1 MATDATPST
10 AAAAAAVATASSAAS
25 AVAMEAVA
33 MRAGDAF
40 WGPPAAAARAAAR
53 GVPAAS
59 GRTLALDRRGGR
71 GAGALAP
78 SVRRAAC
85 PPRRQQCKCRR
96 LPVAQALAAA
106 TVVVEV
112 LVVSCVRGGYR
123 VRANQ
128 VLHGCPIRY
137 VSRVARGRRSE
148 GCEGGAASGLQRSAS
163 GEAIGGGAGGARCP
177 PGEQTIR
184 PSPAPHVLSVLSPD
198 ALLPLFICWWTP
210 PSLPFTPSIPT
221 LPHLPCTVLALRQ
234 IFRHWR
240 WQQGSGQAVHHA
252 RVPPSPSHWPHVP
265 PRPDWRPR
273 WRARR
278 PRVGLRAGR

>member
-25 AVAMEAVA
+25 AGAMEAVA

-128 VLHGCPIRY
+128 VLHGCPIRFS
-137 VSRVARGRRSE
+137 VIGVGNKGLVKLSITRECPPPLVIGRTYLL
-148 GCEGGAASGLQRSAS
+148 GLTGGRDGALGGRASGCGLVVDVAGAPAAAAVVTRRAQPLCKCKRS
-163 GEAIGGGAGGARCP
+163 
-177 PGEQTIR
+177 T
-184 PSPAPHVLSVLSPD
+184 
-198 ALLPLFICWWTP
+198 
-210 PSLPFTPSIPT
+210 
-221 LPHLPCTVLALRQ
+221 
-234 IFRHWR
+234 
-240 WQQGSGQAVHHA
+240 
-252 RVPPSPSHWPHVP
+252 
-265 PRPDWRPR
+265 
-273 WRARR
+273 
-278 PRVGLRAGR
+278 GLRTTR